1 MFNTKSILSN
11 AAFTAAAATVTVLAV
26 SPAEAFSLRAGSTLS
41 LTGSGIVQGE
51 GQGNPPSSA
60 TLKFFDKPNEGRRFD
75 IGATGDF
82 KKIFSGESTQFNP
95 DTEYSS
101 SDNSDSIADLLLKF
115 TGNYNKDQNPLYSFN
130 ETLSFIDFGNES
142 FRDGD
147 TRERGTLVFNLDP
160 GQFLR
165 SDRNGPVSYVAD
177 KISGAFVFTPDDNP
191 SSAFAVGN
199 ASVQYTTDPNNGAF
213 NITLAVQETT
223 ESQSVPEPGTLLG
236 LVAFGFL
243 PFARKK
249 KTTAV

>member
-1 MFNTKSILSN
+1 MFNTKSILTN

-26 SPAEAFSLRAGSTLS
+26 SPAEAFSLRSGSTLS

-60 TLKFFDKPNEGRRFD
+60 TLKFFDKPNEEQGFR

-82 KKIFSGESTQFNP
+82 KKIFSGKSTSFNP
-95 DTEYSS
+95 DTEYSG
-101 SDNSDSIADLLLKF
+101 SDKSDSIADLLLKF
-115 TGNYNKDQNPLYSFN
+115 TGNYNKDENPLYSFN
-130 ETLSFIDFGNES
+130 ETLSFIDFGKES
-142 FRDGD
+142 FKDGD
-147 TRERGTLVFNLDP
+147 TKEKGTLVFNLDP

-236 LVAFGFL
+236 LAAFGFL